1 MSVGYE
7 STSSGALNV
16 VQYQQKPLKIPFP
29 IHKIFSIVIM
39 IMEPPLKF
47 PSTIKINHQITN
59 QVVMYT
65 NKKIVVCH
73 KYTRNVVVVLKPQE
87 TIEFHESTYS
97 YHSIKEESINCCRI
111 KLHLFSNN

>member
-39 IMEPPLKF
+39 IMDPPLNL
-47 PSTIKINHQITN
+47 PGTSKINHQITN
-59 QVVMYT
+59 QVAMYT
-65 NKKIVVCH
+65 NKKIVVCY

-87 TIEFHESTYS
+87 TIEVHESTHR
-97 YHSIKEESINCCRI
+97 YHSMKEESINCCRI
-111 KLHLFSNN
+111 NLHLFF